1 MNRLLLS
8 LLFALFSL
16 GISAQ
21 NSVDGFMKIFGWVEK
36 LDNNISLIVKA
47 ENQKQLARQLG
58 YLQSDLDNFI
68 DKKRKITDLLLLH
81 CEDSEIPLKA
91 IEKEVDDYN
100 SEIQILVERFEK
112 IRKTI
117 TFEEE
122 LYSITEKRIITV
134 YRKPDS
140 TQILQKDTLENNM
153 MIQQPLSQK
162 HWFNG
167 LVAKDTLIDQTI
179 TRNKNEWK
187 EVDFD
192 DFLFEIKKSL
202 GIKGGN
208 MNYIL
213 AELSKGCNP
222 ELIREE
228 SEMAVLVLSNI
239 KKEVRNIRNKV
250 IYFEPE

>member
-140 TQILQKDTLENNM
+140 TQILQKDTLKNNM
-153 MIQQPLSQK
+153 MIQQPLSKKQ
-162 HWFNG
+162 WVNG
-167 LVAKDTLIDQTI
+167 LVPKDTLIDQTI

-192 DFLFEIKKSL
+192 DFLFEIKKS
-202 GIKGGN
+202 
-208 MNYIL
+208 
-213 AELSKGCNP
+213 
-222 ELIREE
+222 
-228 SEMAVLVLSNI
+228 
-239 KKEVRNIRNKV
+239 KV

>member
-68 DKKRKITDLLLLH
+68 DKKRKITDLLLLLLLH

-100 SEIQILVERFEK
+100 SEIQILVEQFEK

-117 TFEEE
+117 TFEKE

-140 TQILQKDTLENNM
+140 TQILQKDTLKNNM

-162 HWFNG
+162 QWFNG

-192 DFLFEIKKSL
+192 DFLFEIKKS
-202 GIKGGN
+202 
-208 MNYIL
+208 
-213 AELSKGCNP
+213 
-222 ELIREE
+222 
-228 SEMAVLVLSNI
+228 
-239 KKEVRNIRNKV
+239 KV